1 MEADG
6 FERGAHTSNMASWI
20 TSEPDKVETSAP
32 PSSWFRPWLCN
43 RATPEL
49 QRACA
54 FYHKQATAQGR
65 DMYAQA
71 VRVLAEEVS
80 AWLDKSPVHIELFDP
95 VMPTVTVLDDGKIE
109 YKEVPRTG
117 VSSSL
122 EYVFEMAREL
132 EVPGMEDFAA
142 GHKLSST
149 LNQQILATFD
159 TSTTMVTK
167 GLLERSNSSESLLSL
182 GSLDSDTSEVST
194 ASMPARLKKKS
205 NRHKQHALRA
215 YRRSVHHRR
224 AKMQTLQ
231 DAKKQAPQQ
240 QQQRNVKLPYVHI
253 RSASDDRDPMHRT
266 FDEELSKTYLGCMR
280 EIATDGITFEGKC
293 ALVTGCGKGSIG
305 IELVK
310 ALLEGGA
317 SVVVST
323 SSFSKDT
330 TDFYRTVYENHGS
343 RGAKLTVLPCNQAS
357 QQDVASLVGY
367 VYDTLRLDL
376 DYLIPFAAISEAG
389 IDIGNIGDK
398 SEIAHRIML
407 TNTVRLLGM
416 IRNEK
421 QLRGIDT
428 HPTLCLLPMSP
439 NHGVF
444 GNDGLY
450 AESKLGIESIVNK
463 WSSEGW
469 KDYLSITAAVIGWTR
484 GTGLMAGNNM
494 VAPGVE
500 KLGMRTFSTTEMA
513 FNLLSLLHPEMVAAA
528 QEHPVWGDLG
538 GGFADVKNLKDVTDN
553 LRADIQTV
561 AGIQKQIAADRALDD
576 EAKTTMAGNRR
587 HHHHLAQAAQRLP
600 RKALLQRLRCGTF
613 PRVPSKED
621 VSTMP
626 DLQGMIDLE
635 KVVVVVG
642 FGEVGP
648 YGSSRTR
655 WEMESYGE
663 FSMEGCIELAWLIGL
678 IKYHSGPLRD
688 ASSGKTSVYN
698 GWVDVKTGDQVGDHE
713 VKPKYETYILEH
725 SGIRL
730 VEPELF
736 EGYDP
741 HRKMV
746 LHQIAL
752 EKRMAAVEVAD
763 KQEGEE
769 FVRELGA
776 KNCDVFQRRSD
787 GQWMIQLREGAVLS
801 IPKALRFDR
810 FVAGQIPTGW
820 DAERLGVPKDIAQA
834 VDPVT
839 LFALV
844 SAAEALVSAGICDPY
859 EFYEYVHLSDVGN
872 TMGGGMG
879 GMRSLRRIY
888 RDRALGV
895 PVPNDSLQECFIN
908 TMPAWINMLM
918 LSSCGPIKTPVGACA
933 TAAES
938 VEIGMETILSGKAR
952 VVLVGG
958 YDDFGEEGSY
968 EFAQMKAT
976 SDSNHEVA
984 MGRDPREMCRPCTDT
999 RGGFMEA
1006 QGCGVQV
1013 CRWTHYPIPYTLLYP
1028 ILYTLYPIP
1037 YFTLYP
1043 IPYTL

>member
-1 MEADG
+1 
-6 FERGAHTSNMASWI
+6 
-20 TSEPDKVETSAP
+20 
-32 PSSWFRPWLCN
+32 
-43 RATPEL
+43 
-49 QRACA
+49 
-54 FYHKQATAQGR
+54 
-65 DMYAQA
+65 
-71 VRVLAEEVS
+71 
-80 AWLDKSPVHIELFDP
+80 
-95 VMPTVTVLDDGKIE
+95 
-109 YKEVPRTG
+109 
-117 VSSSL
+117 
-122 EYVFEMAREL
+122 
-132 EVPGMEDFAA
+132 
-142 GHKLSST
+142 
-149 LNQQILATFD
+149 
-159 TSTTMVTK
+159 MVTK
-167 GLLERSNSSESLLSL
+167 GLLERTHSSESLLSL
-182 GSLDSDTSEVST
+182 DSLDSNTSEVST

-205 NRHKQHALRA
+205 SHHHRHKQHALRA

-231 DAKKQAPQQ
+231 DTKKQAAAPPPPQKKT
-240 QQQRNVKLPYVHI
+240 VKLPYVHI
-253 RSASDDRDPMHRT
+253 RSASDDSDPMHRT
-266 FDEELSKTYLGCMR
+266 FDEELSKTFLGCMR

-317 SVVVST
+317 HVVVST

-343 RGAKLTVLPCNQAS
+343 RGAKLTVLPCNQGS
-357 QQDVASLVGY
+357 QQDVASLVHY

-428 HPTLCLLPMSP
+428 HPTLCLMPMSP

-538 GGFADVKNLKDVTDN
+538 GGFADVKNLKEVTDH
-553 LRADIQTV
+553 LRADIHTV

-576 EAKTTMAGNRR
+576 EAKKTLTHR
-587 HHHHLAQAAQRLP
+587 HRLP

-613 PRVPSKED
+613 PSVPSKED

-688 ASSGKTSVYN
+688 ASGKTSVYN
-698 GWVDVKTGDQVGDHE
+698 GWVDAKTGDKVGDHE
-713 VKPKYETYILEH
+713 VKPP
-725 SGIRL
+725 S
-730 VEPELF
+730 P
-736 EGYDP
+736 
-741 HRKMV
+741 
-746 LHQIAL
+746 
-752 EKRMAAVEVAD
+752 
-763 KQEGEE
+763 
-769 FVRELGA
+769 
-776 KNCDVFQRRSD
+776 
-787 GQWMIQLREGAVLS
+787 
-801 IPKALRFDR
+801 
-810 FVAGQIPTGW
+810 
-820 DAERLGVPKDIAQA
+820 
-834 VDPVT
+834 
-839 LFALV
+839 
-844 SAAEALVSAGICDPY
+844 DPY
-859 EFYEYVHLSDVGN
+859 PKS
-872 TMGGGMG
+872 
-879 GMRSLRRIY
+879 
-888 RDRALGV
+888 
-895 PVPNDSLQECFIN
+895 
-908 TMPAWINMLM
+908 
-918 LSSCGPIKTPVGACA
+918 
-933 TAAES
+933 
-938 VEIGMETILSGKAR
+938 
-952 VVLVGG
+952 
-958 YDDFGEEGSY
+958 
-968 EFAQMKAT
+968 
-976 SDSNHEVA
+976 
-984 MGRDPREMCRPCTDT
+984 
-999 RGGFMEA
+999 
-1006 QGCGVQV
+1006 
-1013 CRWTHYPIPYTLLYP
+1013 
-1028 ILYTLYPIP
+1028 
-1037 YFTLYP
+1037 
-1043 IPYTL
+1043 